1 MIFGH
6 AFECLLWRKEEMTIL
21 CTDTRLQFAVTNTVS
36 ADLVA
41 LYSHLIIHGD

>member
-6 AFECLLWRKEEMTIL
+6 SFEHLLWRKEETAEQAIHGIL
-21 CTDTRLQFAVTNTVS
+21 RTDTRLQFAVTNTVS

-41 LYSHLIIHGD
+41 LY